1 MRCLKY
7 FVIFVLLLG
16 IFAGISVSASE
27 TETDWSTVDW
37 ATFDWS
43 QVDWYAIDYNQVDWE
58 KADIKAMIRAMYTGL
73 YEDTEGKRL
82 SRFWD
87 WVENEASLELL
98 IEISLSTDGAS
109 SESACGLLYD
119 RFERDPYAVVQAI
132 AREQDEYRH
141 KVLIGHVVYGAYPTE
156 PMKQILSSYEL
167 PETAT
172 DAERAVW
179 TEIIREAERQ
189 WNVVLTE
196 DWIGV
201 PMILLLVS
209 TAGLALLVSKK
220 RMLVK

>member
-1 MRCLKY
+1 MKMAKW
-7 FVIFVLLLG
+7 VLLILLTVG
-16 IFAGISVSASE
+16 LIIGSVCSVSAE
-27 TETDWSTVDW
+27 ETDWSTVDW

-58 KADIKAMIRAMYTGL
+58 KADISAMIRAMYTGL

-109 SESACGLLYD
+109 SETVSSILYD
-119 RFERDPYAVVQAI
+119 RFEQDPYAVVQAV
-132 AREQDEYRH
+132 AREPDERRH
-141 KVLIGHVVYGAYPTE
+141 ERLVHRVVYGAYPVE
-156 PMKQILSSYEL
+156 SLKQILGSDVL

-179 TEIIREAERQ
+179 AEIIREAERQ
-189 WNVVLTE
+189 WNVVPTGDSIVL
-196 DWIGV
+196 
-201 PMILLLVS
+201 PALM
-209 TAGLALLVSKK
+209 LALSTVCIVGMIWMKK
-220 RMLVK
+220 RVLE

>member
-1 MRCLKY
+1 MRYLKY
-7 FVIFVLLLG
+7 FVIFALMLG

-27 TETDWSTVDW
+27 TETDWSQVDW

-119 RFERDPYAVVQAI
+119 HFERDPYAVVQAI

-141 KVLIGHVVYGAYPTE
+141 EILIGHVVYGAYPME

-189 WNVVLTE
+189 WNVVPTGDSIVLPA
-196 DWIGV
+196 
-201 PMILLLVS
+201 PM
-209 TAGLALLVSKK
+209 LALSTVCIVGMIWMKK
-220 RMLVK
+220 RVLE